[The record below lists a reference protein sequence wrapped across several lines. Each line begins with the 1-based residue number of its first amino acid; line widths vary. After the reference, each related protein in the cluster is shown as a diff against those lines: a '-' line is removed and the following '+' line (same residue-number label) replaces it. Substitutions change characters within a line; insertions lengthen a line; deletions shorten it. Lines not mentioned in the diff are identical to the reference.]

1 MIDIDMIRDLSN
13 AFGPSGFEEEVVK
26 VIGRY
31 LKGMEVDN
39 DAMNNVYAWFRKP
52 GPTDAEPGNGSG
64 LPGDVCSVDGCSV
77 DGCAR
82 DARSGRK
89 PVIML
94 DAHTDECG
102 FMVQGIMD
110 NGLLSMVMLGG
121 DGPVQPSGPHGP
133 CPHKERKK
141 GKGNHHVPP
150 RTLHDGK
157 RKERTSGHRRHLY

>member
-1 MIDIDMIRDLSN
+1 MIDIDMIRDLTN

-31 LKGMEVDN
+31 LKDMEVEN
-39 DAMNNVYAWFRKP
+39 DAMNNVYAWFRNSGAP
-52 GPTDAEPGNGSG
+52 DTYGTGSGFPGNAGS
-64 LPGDVCSVDGCSV
+64 
-77 DGCAR
+77 R
-82 DARSGRK
+82 RR

-121 DGPVQPSGPHGP
+121 MDLASLPAHTVLVRTRSGKKVRGIITSD
-133 CPHKERKK
+133 RKS
-141 GKGNHHVPP
+141 VV
-150 RTLHDGK
+150 
-157 RKERTSGHRRHLY
+157 